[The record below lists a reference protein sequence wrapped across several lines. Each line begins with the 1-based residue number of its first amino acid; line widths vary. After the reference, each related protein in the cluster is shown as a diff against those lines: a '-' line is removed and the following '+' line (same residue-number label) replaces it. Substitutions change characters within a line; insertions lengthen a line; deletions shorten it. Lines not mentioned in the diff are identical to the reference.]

1 MEALFRNCLGFHY
14 SKPKRRTRKP
24 GTEQL
29 ARTRDTH
36 RAKQSCTDN
45 FRRTCRTQLIIL
57 IEYRTQLTSITSPGL
72 GSAQPRVRRH
82 TASTD
87 APRHL
92 VSRARR
98 RRTLIA
104 RLLLPRASSRL
115 FRFVGSSVAVCLSV
129 CLSVCFSFICCCLCC
144 WLFLTV
150 LLLREVVVERWSL
163 VSDAIFLRV

>member
-1 MEALFRNCLGFHY
+1 MHECIYLKFALPPLFRNCLGFHY
-14 SKPKRRTRKP
+14 AKPKWRTRKR
-24 GTEQL
+24 GTMQL

-36 RAKQSCTDN
+36 RAKQSCTGN

-92 VSRARR
+92 AVSSP
-98 RRTLIA
+98 A
-104 RLLLPRASSRL
+104 RLL
-115 FRFVGSSVAVCLSV
+115 GSSVAVCLSV